1 MQNLSSIHQLKIVS
15 CPLLLSLIAEE
26 EQDRQQQGFPCSL
39 QYLKVSRCEA
49 LVKLPQALL
58 SLSSLRDIEIFDCNS
73 LVSFPEAAFTSQ
85 LKTIRIMECNSFE
98 SLPEAWLQD
107 TGISLESL
115 YIGYCNSLTYIARIQ
130 LPQSLKRLEIKDCN
144 NLRTLIAKEGN
155 PSGRKRYAS
164 LLEYLIIGFCPNL
177 EYLDDLPTTL
187 QHLDLGYCSKKGWR
201 ITDCKNLKF
210 LPDGLCNLRHLQE
223 IYICDCPS
231 LVSFCK
237 GGLLSTKLTKLWI
250 NGCNKLEALPN
261 CMHRLTSLQNLAIG
275 ICPSTVS
282 FPENGFPTNPT
293 SLAIYDKICK
303 PLFEW
308 GLSRFT
314 SLKHL
319 SIGRCPDVVSFPQ
332 EEMGMTIPASLTHL
346 DIVNFPSLERL
357 SSIGENLTALKSL
370 VSPIVRSSNSFLR
383 MVCLPHFRNYISK
396 AVR

>member
-1 MQNLSSIHQLKIVS
+1 
-15 CPLLLSLIAEE
+15 
-26 EQDRQQQGFPCSL
+26 
-39 QYLKVSRCEA
+39 
-49 LVKLPQALL
+49 
-58 SLSSLRDIEIFDCNS
+58 
-73 LVSFPEAAFTSQ
+73 
-85 LKTIRIMECNSFE
+85 MEDN
-98 SLPEAWLQD
+98 
-107 TGISLESL
+107 TSLET
-115 YIGYCNSLTYIARIQ
+115 IT
-130 LPQSLKRLEIKDCN
+130 
-144 NLRTLIAKEGN
+144 
-155 PSGRKRYAS
+155 
-164 LLEYLIIGFCPNL
+164 
-177 EYLDDLPTTL
+177 
-187 QHLDLGYCSKKGWR
+187 

-223 IYICDCPS
+223 IYICDCPN

-282 FPENGFPTNPT
+282 FPENGFPTNLT

-357 SSIGENLTALKSL
+357 SSIGENLTALK
-370 VSPIVRSSNSFLR
+370 FLR
-383 MVCLPHFRNYISK
+383 LSDCPKLKFFPKNGLPSSLSQLHIESCPLIEEKCRKDKGKYWHLITHIPYVSINHSWVFDCS
-396 AVR
+396 AEDD